1 MSAIAR
7 LTFAIVLAVV
17 LFGVCPSVVAQP
29 QTQRLEEINLAIE
42 TLTRQLT
49 EKASN
54 YPDVIVAIR
63 ERRESIARADEEV
76 QQLIEDLNDITAKM
90 DVQSD
95 YRNELKALEEQV
107 GDLVAQL
114 EVRDDAELDDLLA
127 ALKDRYSKIQD
138 IDQRRAEAVIEARA
152 VVRDLERN
160 KERLVL
166 VKQIGDIDAAI
177 KILEGSVGEFEKI
190 VTKASE
196 VAAAVT
202 VAVSSP

>member
-17 LFGVCPSVVAQP
+17 LFRVCPSVVAQP